1 MKNKITSYVCASS
14 LILSLA
20 SVNRAQAQAQPPAA
34 APSSAGKGG
43 VEGGTNAPAAP
54 QSTVNSGANQSKG
67 NNGMAQAMNYL
78 VGAAEIVGG
87 GAMIKAG
94 MAPCPTPAGCNVA
107 MIAGGTL
114 LVLMGVTNMAQ
125 GDEHGNSAGT
135 AAGTGFQTNGFG
147 GLNNPTASQ
156 DPFVK
161 KALDDSNYKAVGPT
175 LDKLKKD
182 GIFDPKTGIVKIGD
196 KTYKTSDFSS
206 PEAMAAAGFPKGMID
221 GALAANAEA
230 EKKALAKL
238 EKVKIGAATGENGY
252 AEGGGGGGG
261 GAGGGSTGD
270 SVAGG
275 STYGATGNGAGKSA
289 ASNRDPAAFQG
300 MSKDFNGEPIGV
312 SEDSIFN
319 MMNRR
324 YKVKQSQDSFFS
336 PSEIS
341 LQN

>member
-1 MKNKITSYVCASS
+1 MKNKFTSYVCASS
-14 LILSLA
+14 LIFSLVG
-20 SVNRAQAQAQPPAA
+20 SHRAHAQAQPPAA
-34 APSSAGKGG
+34 APSAVGKGG
-43 VEGGTNAPAAP
+43 VESGTNAAP
-54 QSTVNSGANQSKG
+54 QATVNSGANQSKS

-94 MAPCPTPAGCNVA
+94 MAPCPTLAGCNVP

-147 GLNNPTASQ
+147 GLTNPKATQ

-261 GAGGGSTGD
+261 YGGGGAAGD

-275 STYGATGNGAGKSA
+275 STYGATGSGAGKSA
-289 ASNRDPAAFQG
+289 VSNRDPAAFQG